1 MEGIGF
7 TVVPAVSGKPSGGC
21 GCTCKRGR
29 VTTQAGLGGLWENLQ
44 KKLVRTTGTENDS
57 LEDCPFCNGGTREC
71 DACKGSGKDKLGT
84 CLMCDGKASL
94 MCAVCSGIGKVDII
108 RRGGTD
114 DRNEFTK
121 KGMLKRKARE
131 RGETV
136 AEDETS

>member
-1 MEGIGF
+1 
-7 TVVPAVSGKPSGGC
+7 
-21 GCTCKRGR
+21 
-29 VTTQAGLGGLWENLQ
+29 
-44 KKLVRTTGTENDS
+44 
-57 LEDCPFCNGGTREC
+57 
-71 DACKGSGKDKLGT
+71 
-84 CLMCDGKASL
+84 